1 MRRVNVIGSTFP
13 TGWIYRSA
21 IGANNPSIG
30 LFLRN
35 FQTFPRNLSSLLVA
49 TKNNGIIIVN
59 RRSLSQVVARSFSTV
74 PPISLKDIQ
83 MELNKLCHAG
93 DLTKIQTL
101 LRDHSRL
108 NINWEDDSLR

>member
-1 MRRVNVIGSTFP
+1 MRRVNVIASTLP
-13 TGWIYRSA
+13 TGWIYRGVLGTSNPT
-21 IGANNPSIG
+21 IGV
-30 LFLRN
+30 FLRN
-35 FQTFPRNLSSLLVA
+35 FQTFRPRNLSPLSVA
-49 TKNNGIIIVN
+49 TNKNGIVKP
-59 RRSLSQVVARSFSTV
+59 RSLSQVVTRSLSTV
-74 PPISLKDIQ
+74 PPISMKDIQ